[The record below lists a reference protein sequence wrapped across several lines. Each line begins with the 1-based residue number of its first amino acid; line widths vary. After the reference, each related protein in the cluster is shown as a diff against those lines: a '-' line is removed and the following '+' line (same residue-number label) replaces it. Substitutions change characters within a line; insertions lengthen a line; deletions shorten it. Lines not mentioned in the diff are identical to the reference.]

1 MTEDEDTIVDIFKA
15 DIKKATDTQE
25 LMQARL
31 EYFCAR
37 QHNEI
42 GDAELAYLETCFEDR
57 RADLIDDRPDTPTR
71 YYLEILDACKPPQ
84 QLETHATFALGD
96 LALLYAGTFDMIALA
111 ERYNKRFLEIARN
124 AES

>member
-1 MTEDEDTIVDIFKA
+1 MTEDEDTIVDIFKE

-42 GDAELAYLETCFEDR
+42 GDAELAFLETCFEDKR
-57 RADLIDDRPDTPTR
+57 TDLLDGLTRTAAR
-71 YYLEILDACKPPQ
+71 YYLAILDACKTPQ
-84 QLETHATFALGD
+84 MLETQADYALND
-96 LALLYAGTFDMIALA
+96 LALLFADIFGMTAMA

>member
-1 MTEDEDTIVDIFKA
+1 MTEDTIIDSFKIDIDKA
-15 DIKKATDTQE
+15 PDTQE
-25 LMQARL
+25 LMQTRL
-31 EYFCAR
+31 AYFCAR

-42 GDAELAYLETCFEDR
+42 GDAELAYLETCFEKK
-57 RADLIDDRPDTPTR
+57 RADLIDDRADTATR
-71 YYLEILDACKPPQ
+71 YYLEILDACKTPQ

-124 AES
+124 AEA